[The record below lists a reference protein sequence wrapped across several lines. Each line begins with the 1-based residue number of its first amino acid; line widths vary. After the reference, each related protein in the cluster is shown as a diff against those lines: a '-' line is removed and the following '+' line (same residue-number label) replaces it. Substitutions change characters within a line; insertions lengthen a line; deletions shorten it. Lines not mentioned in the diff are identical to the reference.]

1 MSQLVKWLE
10 KNQRLLFLIII
21 VIAFSIIITIEDK
34 KEHES
39 ISQVLFY
46 SDYSPLKFNYPSGTY
61 NQSIKIALKKDIQVP
76 NDIEIYYT
84 LDGNDPNE
92 QSNKF
97 TQEIDLMVGENELK
111 VYPLK
116 VRFLYK
122 EKWSDIYTETYILD
136 NSSGITLPIIS
147 MTTDNDNLY
156 NEETGIFID
165 DNLYKRTDE
174 WIRPAHIMMSENNNI
189 IWNQDIGIQ
198 ISGKASAMLNNK
210 SFKIIASETYDE
222 KNPRFILNNLN
233 NNREIYPNSNVTE
246 YNTLRLRTGSH
257 DIYQGNIRNSLLSRL
272 AMESNFPGY
281 SNVSRAI
288 LFLNGEFYAITD
300 IQENFSDT
308 FLKRHYD
315 LDDTDNIQK
324 QKGGENEVLNNLE
337 LTNLFLKDL
346 NNETNREKL
355 EKKVDMNDFLHYYA
369 LHLLMN
375 DTDWPKNNYE
385 IWRYKDAVNNNNPYE
400 DGRYRFVIYD
410 ADLSYYRE
418 DNEIWGEA
426 GSYLWN
432 YLTKTDNFVLSN
444 VLKSDYYKKKFA
456 VIMSDLLNTSFKT
469 DNILNLVDEE
479 YSRIQK
485 DLIYF
490 YDQEITDDLNN
501 KIQDLKKT
509 IKEQN
514 ERIKKSLDKDLHFNK
529 YYNLNIKT
537 NEEATLSWNYMT
549 LFPNSNYENSYP
561 EESEITIIAS
571 PVKGYLVKGFL
582 INDKIVEGN
591 TITINK
597 EYISSGSVNLE
608 VITEKDP
615 ETELIISE
623 ISAKSDS
630 DWMKFTNV
638 SENTINLKKYY
649 ISDNLEKITKYN
661 LPDINLESGK
671 SIIINGKKNYFAIG
685 DYICNFNLNN
695 TEELY
700 LYNIDKNEIVDKI
713 AIPRMNSLETYGRYL
728 NSNIYMFYDNSDN
741 QRKK

>member
-1 MSQLVKWLE
+1 MVKWLE

-97 TQEIDLMVGENELK
+97 TKEIDLTVGENELK

-122 EKWSDIYTETYILD
+122 EKWSDIYTETYILN

-174 WIRPAHIMMSENNNI
+174 WIRPAHIVMSENNNI

-198 ISGKASAMLNNK
+198 ISGKASAILNNK

-233 NNREIYPNSNVTE
+233 NNREVYPNSNVTE

-308 FLKRHYD
+308 FLKRHFD

-324 QKGGENEVLNNLE
+324 QKGGENEVLNGLE

-355 EKKVDMNDFLHYYA
+355 EKKVDMNDFLYYYA

-385 IWRYKDAVNNNNPYE
+385 TWRYKDAASNNNVYE

-432 YLTKTDNFVLSN
+432 YLTITDDFVFSN
-444 VLKSDYYKKKFA
+444 VIKADYYKKKFA
-456 VIMSDLLNTSFKT
+456 VIMCDLLNTSFKT
-469 DNILNLVDEE
+469 ENILNHVDEE

-485 DLIYF
+485 DLLYF

-501 KIQDLKKT
+501 KIEDLKKT

-514 ERIKKSLDKDLHFNK
+514 ERIKKSLDKDFHFNK
-529 YYNLNIKT
+529 YYNMTIKV
-537 NEEATLSWNYMT
+537 NSEATLTWNYMT
-549 LFPNSNYENSYP
+549 LYPNTNYENTYP
-561 EESEITIIAS
+561 EESEITITAS
-571 PVKGYLVKGFL
+571 PVKGYVVKGFL
-582 INDKIVEGN
+582 INDKIVDGN

-597 EYISSGSVNLE
+597 EYISHGSINLE
-608 VITEKDP
+608 VITEKES

-638 SENTINLKKYY
+638 SDHTINLKKYY
-649 ISDNLEKITKYN
+649 ISDNIEKITKYN
-661 LPDINLESGK
+661 LPDINLDSGK

-695 TEELY
+695 KEELY

-728 NSNIYMFYDNSDN
+728 NSNIYMFYDNSNN

>member
-10 KNQRLLFLIII
+10 KYQRLLFLIII
-21 VIAFSIIITIEDK
+21 IIAFSIIITIEDK

-39 ISQVLFY
+39 ISQVLFF

-97 TQEIDLMVGENELK
+97 TQEIDLTVGENELK

-233 NNREIYPNSNVTE
+233 NNREVYPNSNVTE

-281 SNVSRAI
+281 SNVNRAI

-346 NNETNREKL
+346 NNEANRTNL
-355 EKKVDMNDFLHYYA
+355 EQKVDMNDFLYYYA

-385 IWRYKDAVNNNNPYE
+385 IWRYKDAVNNNNTYE

-418 DNEIWGEA
+418 DNEIWEEA

-485 DLIYF
+485 DLLYF

-514 ERIKKSLDKDLHFNK
+514 ERIKKSLDKDLYFNK

-537 NEEATLSWNYMT
+537 SEEATLSWNYMT

-597 EYISSGSVNLE
+597 EYISSGSINLE
-608 VITEKDP
+608 VITEKDS

-630 DWMKFTNV
+630 HWMKFTNV
-638 SENTINLKKYY
+638 SEDTINLKKYY

-661 LPDINLESGK
+661 LPNITLKSNE
-671 SIIINGKKNYFAIG
+671 SIIINGKVRF
-685 DYICNFNLNN
+685 L
-695 TEELY
+695 L
-700 LYNIDKNEIVDKI
+700 
-713 AIPRMNSLETYGRYL
+713 
-728 NSNIYMFYDNSDN
+728 
-741 QRKK
+741 